1 VADGTSLRTPGRLA
15 REAGDEHPLAELVEH
30 VPAVLFAVEDGRLAY
45 VSPASAELLGR
56 PPGDYL
62 ADGRLWERDS
72 ARLHEL
78 STTVEAGGR
87 RRKYGALV
95 ASDPARDPVTLLPSR
110 ALLLEHLRLATA
122 RARQQ
127 DRRVAVLHAGLDGL
141 DLVAA
146 GLGREAHATVVRE
159 IAHRVRTTMP
169 DTALVASL
177 GDGELAVLL
186 ADVDGDPHALAE
198 TAAGHI
204 VTAAAQPLRV
214 DGEDFELSARVGA
227 SVLPGDAADEEAL
240 LRHAEAAM
248 REARRTD
255 GARVVFS
262 DGGTFDALQ
271 KLLMTG
277 RLRRAVDRDQL
288 LLHYQPIFRLPGGD
302 VMAVEALLRWQD
314 PERGL
319 VPPLDFIPVA
329 EYSGLIE
336 PIGQWVVR
344 QCCEQ
349 LVAWRELGLAVPIS
363 FNVSPRQFRD
373 PDFCASLER
382 CLAEHRLD
390 PTLLIVEVTESVAM
404 RDPTCVEPQLRRLR
418 ELGVRLAIDDFGA
431 GHSSLSRLRDL
442 DVDLLKIDR
451 TFLEGV
457 AGDDRAGRLVRAT
470 LDLADALDTTAVA
483 EGVETEDQ
491 RSFLVDRGCT
501 LAQGFHLA
509 RPLPAAE
516 VTALLTGA

>member
-1 VADGTSLRTPGRLA
+1 MKDGTSLRNERRFA
-15 REAGDEHPLAELVEH
+15 RESGEHHPLADLVEH
-30 VPAVLFAVEDGRLAY
+30 LPGVLFAVEEGRPVY
-45 VSPASAELLGR
+45 VSPSSTALLGR
-56 PPGDYL
+56 PPEDYL
-62 ADGRLWERDS
+62 ADRRAWERDS
-72 ARLHEL
+72 ARLHQL
-78 STTVEAGGR
+78 STTVDHGGLTR
-87 RRKYGALV
+87 TYGLLV

-110 ALLLEHLRLATA
+110 SLLLEHLRLATA

-146 GLGREAHATVVRE
+146 GLGRDAHAAVVRE
-159 IAHRVRTTMP
+159 VAHRVRATMP

-177 GDGELAVLL
+177 GDGEIAVLL
-186 ADVDGDPHALAE
+186 ADVEGDPHALAE

-204 VTAAAQPLRV
+204 VTAAAQPLKV
-214 DGEDFELSARVGA
+214 DGEEFELSARVGA

-277 RLRRAVDRDQL
+277 RLRRAVERDQL
-288 LLHYQPIFRLPGGD
+288 VLHFQPIFRLPAGD
-302 VMAVEALLRWQD
+302 VMAVEALLRWED

-336 PIGQWVVR
+336 PIGTWVVR

-349 LVAWRELGLAVPIS
+349 LVSWREQGLAVPIS

-373 PDFCASLER
+373 PDFCGSLER
-382 CLAEHRLD
+382 CVVEHGVD
-390 PTLLIVEVTESVAM
+390 PSLLIVEITESVAM

-418 ELGVRLAIDDFGA
+418 EAGVRLAIDDFGA

-457 AGDDRAGRLVRAT
+457 GDDARAARLVRAT
-470 LDLADALDTTAVA
+470 LDLAEALDTTAVA

-491 RSFLVDRGCT
+491 RAFLIDRGCT

-516 VTALLTGA
+516 VTALLKA

>member
-1 VADGTSLRTPGRLA
+1 VPDGASLRSASRFA
-15 REAGDEHPLAELVEH
+15 RNDARDGHPLAALVAH
-30 VPAVLFAVEDGRLAY
+30 VPAVLFAAVDGRLTY
-45 VSPASAELLGR
+45 VSAGASDLLGH
-56 PPGDYL
+56 PPEHYL
-62 ADGRLWERDS
+62 ADRRAWDRDS

-78 STTVEAGGR
+78 STTVEEGGR
-87 RRKYGALV
+87 RHTYGVLV
-95 ASDPARDPVTLLPSR
+95 AADPARDPVTLLPSR
-110 ALLLEHLRLATA
+110 ALLLEHLRMATA

-146 GLGREAHATVVRE
+146 GLGRDAHADVVRE
-159 IAHRVRTTMP
+159 VAHRVRTTMP

-186 ADVDGDPHALAE
+186 SDVEGDPHALAE

-204 VTAAAQPLRV
+204 VTAAAQPLTV
-214 DGEDFELSARVGA
+214 QGEEFELSARVGA
-227 SVLPGDAADEEAL
+227 SVLPGDAGDEEAL

-262 DGGTFDALQ
+262 DGGTSDALQ
-271 KLLMTG
+271 RLLMTG
-277 RLRRAVDRDQL
+277 RLRRAVERDEL
-288 LLHYQPIFRLPGGD
+288 LLHFQPIFRLPGGD

-336 PIGQWVVR
+336 PIGHWVVK

-349 LVAWRELGLAVPIS
+349 LVAWRDRGLAVPIS

-382 CLAEHRLD
+382 CIADHGVD
-390 PTLLIVEVTESVAM
+390 PSLLIVEITESVAM
-404 RDPTCVEPQLRRLR
+404 RDPACVEPQLRRLR

-442 DVDLLKIDR
+442 EVDLLKIDR
-451 TFLEGV
+451 TFLDGV
-457 AGDDRAGRLVRAT
+457 EDDARAGRLVRAT

-483 EGVETEDQ
+483 EGVETEEQ
-491 RSFLVDRGCT
+491 RRFLVERGCA
-501 LAQGFHLA
+501 LAQGYHLA
-509 RPLPAAE
+509 RPQPADQ
-516 VTALLTGA
+516 VTALLIG